1 MQEITERMV
10 TVIVLQALAIFFL
23 GVTFAPTPIK
33 IVAAAICI
41 VSVMWVERQPNK
53 ERDYE

>member
-23 GVTFAPTPIK
+23 GVIFAPAPLK
-33 IVAAAICI
+33 VAAVVAA
-41 VSVMWVERQPNK
+41 SVAVLWVERQDTR
-53 ERDYE
+53 RDG